1 MRSPSGIW
9 EYSAYANTVINHVQR
24 TQRNFSM
31 DENDAAAG
39 PLETPVV
46 YQPMMFASRMH
57 KLLDDKDGQV
67 NASKKQEAAINNLV
81 EANAAANGQGQTAR
95 QKSGAG
101 NANGVGNGNG
111 NGKAAPLPHPTVG
124 KPLNVK
130 KLPLNNVEAHQHT
143 AFACDLTA
151 DAPCPE
157 EEGLL
162 PPGSNRAKYA
172 HVRNVILN
180 MYRGDVGQ
188 YLEKMSA
195 ITIFETAEQRAYAL
209 AAWTF
214 LNAMGYINFGVSE
227 AVHHK
232 VATEPANKGS
242 VIVVGAGCSGLACA
256 RQLRQKGYKVIVV
269 EGRNRPGG
277 RVHTETLMGPRIK
290 DPSGD
295 AGVDGVDGEAQAA
308 KDRNLP
314 VERAAADLGGSV
326 RFRCSRTDSLDWV
339 GHPSPRRHTRTRRRT
354 RTHPSSSLASSS
366 SFALARCSP
375 ASTATRWRSS
385 PPR

>member
-1 MRSPSGIW
+1 LRSPSGIW

-46 YQPMMFASRMH
+46 YQPMMFASHMH
-57 KLLDDKDGQV
+57 KLLNNKDDQV

-81 EANAAANGQGQTAR
+81 EANAAANGQAAR

-101 NANGVGNGNG
+101 NANG

-151 DAPCPE
+151 DGPCPE

-242 VIVVGAGCSGLACA
+242 VIVLGAGCSGLACA

-277 RVHTETLMGPRIK
+277 RVHTETLTGPRIK

-295 AGVDGVDGEAQAA
+295 ARVDGVDGEAQAA
-308 KDRNLP
+308 KDRDLP

-326 RFRCSRTDSLDWV
+326 RFRCSRTDSLDWLW
-339 GHPSPRRHTRTRRRT
+339 HPWPRT
-354 RTHPSSSLASSS
+354 RTHPSPALPSPFSRPPTSLPPHLHHHRL
-366 SFALARCSP
+366 LARCSP
-375 ASTATRWRSS
+375 ASMATRWRLS